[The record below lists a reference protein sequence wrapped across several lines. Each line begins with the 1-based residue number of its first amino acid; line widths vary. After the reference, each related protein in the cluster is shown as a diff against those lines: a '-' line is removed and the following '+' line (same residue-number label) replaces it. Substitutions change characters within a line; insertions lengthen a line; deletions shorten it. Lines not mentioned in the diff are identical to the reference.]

1 MVNRRLQNPAKAPT
15 AILAAAVFGALSAFA
30 QAPDLE
36 GMDLVLRSVPDGP
49 VAAVAGK
56 NISREVFTEFY
67 QSELN
72 RVSRQNGN
80 AEFEDGARVQLA
92 LWCLGR
98 LIEEELL
105 LLERARRKLD
115 VDASAVEDAWNK
127 RVAAI
132 GKNRGS
138 LSEADI
144 VNRFG
149 FETRQEVL
157 EDIRRFLLINR
168 ARNLVIGEQDVSV
181 TDEEIA
187 RAYEANKSG
196 LVRPDRMRLSQI
208 YISAPNSNS
217 PVNSQRRAAARIRA
231 EEALERIQAGQ
242 SFEGVARAISEAPGK
257 DKGGDLGMLPIS
269 QLPPFLVDAGAALKP
284 GGISPVVESEYG
296 FHIVK
301 LVERVH
307 GKEASREEARA
318 AIKNSLL
325 ARKSEL
331 AVREYIDTMIDE
343 DVEVLVFLELEK
355 TLSTN
360 PDFRELRLN

>member
-1 MVNRRLQNPAKAPT
+1 MANRRLQNPAKAPA

-36 GMDLVLRSVPDGP
+36 SMDLVLRPIPDGP

-56 NISREVFTEFY
+56 NISGEVFTEFY

-72 RVSRQNGN
+72 RARQKG
-80 AEFEDGARVQLA
+80 AAAFEDGDRVRLA

-105 LLERARRKLD
+105 LFESERRKLE
-115 VDASAVEDAWNK
+115 VDSSAVEDAWNK

-132 GKNRGS
+132 SKNRGS
-138 LSEADI
+138 LSEAGI
-144 VNRFG
+144 VKRLG
-149 FETRQEVL
+149 FETREEVL
-157 EDIRRFLLINR
+157 EDIRRFLLVNK
-168 ARNLVIGEQDVSV
+168 ARNLVIGEKEVSV

-217 PVNSQRRAAARIRA
+217 PGNSQRRAAARNRA
-231 EEALERIQAGQ
+231 QEALERIQAGQ
-242 SFEGVARAISEAPGK
+242 SFEGVARALSEAPGK
-257 DKGGDLGMLPIS
+257 ESGGDLGMLPIS

-318 AIKNSLL
+318 AIENLLL
-325 ARKSEL
+325 ARKREL
-331 AVREYIDTMIDE
+331 AVRQYIEAMTDE

-355 TLSTN
+355 TLSSD
-360 PDFRELRLN
+360 PAFRELRLN